1 MASLA
6 FQILLATLAPMAVGR
21 WVWEEWMASRV
32 GKANSTVHY
41 AITQRLLPIILI
53 AFTMKLGEHERE
65 HKKRLRDHS
74 RSIIANPLTKISTLI
89 TVFIAFTTMPT
100 SANNVNATSP
110 DDESEESSLTE
121 RMATDKIKYAA
132 EKSISSHHHEMQ
144 FGRPNIAD
152 AITKEIEEARSIGRT
167 SLVVAACGPNTLV
180 SAARSAFVE
189 VVSKNKG
196 FEMQFTGSESQW

>member
-1 MASLA
+1 
-6 FQILLATLAPMAVGR
+6 
-21 WVWEEWMASRV
+21 
-32 GKANSTVHY
+32 
-41 AITQRLLPIILI
+41 
-53 AFTMKLGEHERE
+53 
-65 HKKRLRDHS
+65 
-74 RSIIANPLTKISTLI
+74 
-89 TVFIAFTTMPT
+89 MPT

-132 EKSISSHHHEMQ
+132 EKSTSSYHHEMQ

-152 AITKEIEEARSIGRT
+152 VITKEIEEALSMGRT
-167 SLVVAACGPNTLV
+167 SLVVAACGPNALV
-180 SAARSAFVE
+180 SAARSAFEE

>member
-32 GKANSTVHY
+32 GKANSTLHY
-41 AITQRLLPIILI
+41 AITHRLLPIILV

-89 TVFIAFTTMPT
+89 TVFIAFTKMPT

-110 DDESEESSLTE
+110 DDESEESSLME
-121 RMATDKIKYAA
+121 RMATDRIKYAA
-132 EKSISSHHHEMQ
+132 ENSHHHEME

-167 SLVVAACGPNTLV
+167 SLVVAACGPNALV
-180 SAARSAFVE
+180 SAARSAFE
-189 VVSKNKG
+189 VVSKNNRNKG